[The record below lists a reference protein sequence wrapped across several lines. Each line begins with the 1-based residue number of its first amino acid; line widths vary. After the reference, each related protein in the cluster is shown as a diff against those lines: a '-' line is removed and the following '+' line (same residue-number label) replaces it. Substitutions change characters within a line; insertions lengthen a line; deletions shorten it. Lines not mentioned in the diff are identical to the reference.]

1 MKTNYHIYRCGKG
14 IVEISTD
21 LSKKT
26 LNIKTFDFEGY
37 QLGSKEITLHLDLL
51 ADLVDILID
60 VQNLEVPKETD

>member
-1 MKTNYHIYRCGKG
+1 MNKHIYRSGKG
-14 IVEISTD
+14 VVEISTD

-51 ADLVDILID
+51 ADLVDVLID
-60 VQNLEVPKETD
+60 IQNLEVPKETN

>member
-1 MKTNYHIYRCGKG
+1 MNKHIYRSGKG

-26 LNIKTFDFEGY
+26 VNIKTFDFEGY

-51 ADLVDILID
+51 ADLVDVLID
-60 VQNLEVPKETD
+60 IQNLDVPKETN

>member
-1 MKTNYHIYRCGKG
+1 MNKHIYRSGKG
-14 IVEISTD
+14 VVEISTD

-51 ADLVDILID
+51 PDLVDVLID
-60 VQNLEVPKETD
+60 IQNLDIPKETN